1 MKNLGTISQT
11 KKFHEKQD
19 GLKLKNRGENMAR
32 KDDMVVRGVLLMC
45 LFVSILFNF
54 TLILEIAEQ
63 EEKNRILLDY
73 NQELAN
79 TNIELSEKYNYEKLQ
94 AEYYYSQLHN

>member
-1 MKNLGTISQT
+1 M
-11 KKFHEKQD
+11 KKFHAKHN
-19 GLKLKNRGENMAR
+19 GLKLKNRGENMVK

-54 TLILEIAEQ
+54 MLILEIAEQ
-63 EEKNRILLDY
+63 EEKNQSLLDY

-94 AEYYYSQLHN
+94 AEYYYNQLHN

>member
-1 MKNLGTISQT
+1 MVK
-11 KKFHEKQD
+11 
-19 GLKLKNRGENMAR
+19 
-32 KDDMVVRGVLLMC
+32 KDDMVVRGILLVC

-63 EEKNRILLDY
+63 EEKNRSLLNY

-94 AEYYYSQLHN
+94 AEYYYNQLHD